1 MKVINQCNVVSLD
14 DLSVA
19 AAVFVQFAAS
29 LYITTE

>member
-14 DLSVA
+14 DLLVA
-19 AAVFVQFAAS
+19 AAAFVQFSAS